1 MIQRIQSFYLLL
13 VALLMLAMLFVP
25 FADFN
30 NETASYIFKAKGVYT
45 HSDPPTLVYA
55 AWSLFALLLLTVIL
69 PVITIFKY
77 KKRILQ
83 MRLCLLNGILIV
95 AFYGVFFIYWWL
107 LSRDLSVE
115 TTFKA
120 TLAMPAV
127 ALILDYMAARCILQD
142 ELLVRSESRIR

>member
-1 MIQRIQSFYLLL
+1 MIQRIQSFYLFLI
-13 VALLMLAMLFVP
+13 ALLMLAMLFVP
-25 FADFN
+25 FANFN
-30 NETASYIFKAKGVYT
+30 NETSAYIFKAMGVYT
-45 HSDPPTLVYA
+45 PNNPPTLVYA
-55 AWSLFALLLLTVIL
+55 SWSLFVLLILTVIL

-83 MRLCLLNGILIV
+83 MRLCLLNGVLIV

-107 LSRDLSVE
+107 LSRDLSVS

-127 ALILDYMAARCILQD
+127 ALILDYMAGRCILHD

>member
-30 NETASYIFKAKGVYT
+30 NETSSYIFNAMGVYT
-45 HSDPPTLVYA
+45 PSDPPTQVYA
-55 AWSLFALLLLTVIL
+55 SWSIFILLIFTAIL

-77 KKRILQ
+77 KNRVLQ
-83 MRLCLLNGILIV
+83 IRLCLFNGILIA
-95 AFYGVFFIYWWL
+95 AFYGVFLVYWWL
-107 LSRDLSVE
+107 LSRDLSVS
-115 TTFKA
+115 TTFSA

-127 ALILDYMAARCILQD
+127 ALILDYMAGRCILQD